1 MADPLSIIAIGTLA
15 YFGHK
20 FSKNE
25 QYKKLEIQEEEKPV
39 LQLKNLVR
47 PKIDEEPLLRVPPS
61 KSEIMPFADLAPQ
74 QRTNGNEILDMR
86 HRMYD
91 AGRMNNLSPVEK
103 QLVGPGLNVG
113 ADVASFGGYQQLYR
127 VNPVNTGE
135 YRLTT
140 LPGRI
145 NHSHDINGGKRG
157 IIGEFAQNRPEK
169 TAFLP
174 SRRPQNI
181 GGRAQGMSGV
191 VPRGEHEKAKRT
203 TNRAQ
208 TGSRNDGLGFNAA
221 KSVIS
226 GLTLAQDPTRNKK
239 DGNIEQYEYNNQPQ
253 PNINKYS
260 HGYLES
266 PAVKISKYTN
276 EELMKMGF
284 RPEDKRGKI
293 NRAGNAG
300 RMNVRSDPLN
310 QGGLLTAVRSDTTR
324 VDGRTN
330 GINGGWTQQYTNNSY
345 HQLNVY
351 KGNENPRASCNSLT
365 MAKRQLDKNPLAHT
379 IN

>member
-1 MADPLSIIAIGTLA
+1 MADPLSILAIGTLA

-20 FSKNE
+20 FSKKE
-25 QYKKLEIQEEEKPV
+25 SYSEIQETKKPT
-39 LQLKNLVR
+39 LQINAPER
-47 PKIDEEPLLRVPPS
+47 PETLLRLPPS
-61 KSEIMPFADLAPQ
+61 KSEMTPLTDLAPQ
-74 QRTNGNEILDMR
+74 QRTNGSEMLEMR

-145 NHSHDINGGKRG
+145 NHGHDIKGGQRG
-157 IIGEFAQNRPEK
+157 VIGEFAQNRPEK

-208 TGSRNDGLGFNAA
+208 TGARNDGLGFNAA

-260 HGYLES
+260 HGYLQS
-266 PAVKISKYTN
+266 PAVQISRYTN
-276 EELMKMGF
+276 EELVKMGF
-284 RPEDKRGKI
+284 RPEDKRGNA

-300 RMNVRSDPLN
+300 RMNVRADPLN

-324 VDGRTN
+324 IDGRTN
-330 GINGGWTQQYTNNSY
+330 GINGGWTQQYTNNAY

-351 KGNENPRASCNSLT
+351 KGNENPRASCNSLN

>member
-1 MADPLSIIAIGTLA
+1 MADPLSILAIGTLA

-20 FSKNE
+20 FSKKE
-25 QYKKLEIQEEEKPV
+25 SYSEIQETKKPT
-39 LQLKNLVR
+39 LQINAPER
-47 PKIDEEPLLRVPPS
+47 PETLLRLPPS
-61 KSEIMPFADLAPQ
+61 KSEMTPLTDLAPQ
-74 QRTNGNEILDMR
+74 QRTNGSEMLEMR

-145 NHSHDINGGKRG
+145 NHGHDIKGGQRG
-157 IIGEFAQNRPEK
+157 VIGEFAQNRPEK

-208 TGSRNDGLGFNAA
+208 TGARNDGLGFNAA

-260 HGYLES
+260 HGYLQS
-266 PAVKISKYTN
+266 PAVQISRYTN

-284 RPEDKRGKI
+284 RPEDKRGNA

-300 RMNVRSDPLN
+300 RMNVRADPLN

-324 VDGRTN
+324 IDGRTN
-330 GINGGWTQQYTNNSY
+330 GINGGWTQQYTNNAY

-351 KGNENPRASCNSLT
+351 KGNENPRASCNSLN

>member
-1 MADPLSIIAIGTLA
+1 MADPLSILAIGTLA

-25 QYKKLEIQEEEKPV
+25 QSTYQEEKPV
-39 LQLKNLVR
+39 SKPEMKIINDI
-47 PKIDEEPLLRVPPS
+47 PKESLLRIPPN
-61 KSEIMPFADLAPQ
+61 KTEVIPFSDVAPQ
-74 QRTNGNEILDMR
+74 QRTNGNEILEMR
-86 HRMYD
+86 NRMYD

-113 ADVASFGGYQQLYR
+113 PNVDSFGGYQQLYR

-203 TNRAQ
+203 TNRSQ

-221 KSVIS
+221 KSIIS

-260 HGYLES
+260 HGYLQS
-266 PAVKISKYTN
+266 PAVQISKYTN
-276 EELMKMGF
+276 DELIKMGF
-284 RPEDKRGKI
+284 RPEDKRGNA

-300 RMNVRSDPLN
+300 RMNVRADPLN
-310 QGGLLTAVRSDTTR
+310 QGGMLTAVRSDTTR
-324 VDGRTN
+324 IDGRTN
-330 GINGGWTQQYTNNSY
+330 GVNGGWTQQYTNNAY

-365 MAKRQLDKNPLAHT
+365 IAKRQLDKNPLAHT